1 MPTLN
6 EIIEEKLARLEG
18 VPDTLE
24 SAVIRV
30 QRQLYRELLE
40 QTNRFTVT
48 SGNIDRTTEN
58 IAKIE
63 QIVNQIEQNALS
75 GDYIKAITQYAKE
88 YNTQK
93 GLNNKIIG
101 DVEPEDFYNKIVSEA
116 QKGAVEALTGEQVAG
131 QVLTPLKDMLL
142 QNVTTGGKLSE
153 LIKELKY
160 FAEGTE
166 QFDGKLLKYVKS
178 IARDAFATSDRAYT
192 EAVAVDYGF
201 KYYKYKGGL
210 IKDTRCF
217 CFERVNGIYH
227 IGEIRDWGAKPDLW
241 NCGNKKIKGGGRRQ
255 GTNSSTIFS
264 YLGGYNC
271 IHSLIPVSTVDVPE
285 DVKARTAK
293 FEEAENNI

>member
-6 EIIEEKLARLEG
+6 EIINEKLARLES

-24 SAVIRV
+24 NAVVKV
-30 QRQLYRELLE
+30 QRQLYRQLLDE
-40 QTNRFTVT
+40 VNRLTIT

-63 QIVNQIEQNALS
+63 QIITQIEANALS
-75 GDYIKAITQYAKE
+75 GDYVQAITKYAKE

-93 GLNNKIIG
+93 SLNNKVIG
-101 DVEPEDFYNKIVSEA
+101 DVTPNEFHTKIVSEA
-116 QKGAVEALTGEQVAG
+116 QKAAVESLTGEQVAG
-131 QVLTPLKDMLL
+131 QVLSPLRDILL

-153 LIKELKY
+153 LVKELRY

-178 IARDAFATSDRAYT
+178 IARDAFATADRAYT
-192 EAVAVDYGF
+192 EAVTSDYGF

-210 IKDTRCF
+210 IKDSRCF
-217 CFERVNGIYH
+217 CTERVNGVFH
-227 IGEIRDWGAKPDLW
+227 IEEIREWGANPDLW
-241 NCGNKKIKGGGRRQ
+241 NCGTKKIKGGGRRQ
-255 GTNSSTIFS
+255 GTNTSTIFS

-271 IHSLIPVSTVDVPE
+271 IHSLIPVSTVDVPA

-293 FEEAENNI
+293 YENKT